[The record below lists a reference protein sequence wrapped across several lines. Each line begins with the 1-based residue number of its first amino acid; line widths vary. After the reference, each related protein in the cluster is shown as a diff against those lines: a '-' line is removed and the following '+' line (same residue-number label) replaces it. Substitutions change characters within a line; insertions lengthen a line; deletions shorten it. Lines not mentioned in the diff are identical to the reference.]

1 MKSELVVVNSPKSPE
16 AEMFRSL
23 RTNIQFMN
31 ADSEKKVMQITSTMS
46 GEGKS
51 YVSANLAIAF
61 AKINKKVLIID
72 IDMRKGRQYS
82 MFNLNPRPGLSN
94 FLSGVV
100 DSDFKLKKE
109 NIENYIQATD
119 IENLFVITSGSVPPN
134 PSELLVS
141 NKMVKVIDALIDKF
155 DIIIFDAPPC
165 LVVADALIMS
175 RLVDFN
181 LIVCAQNITR
191 IEVLSK
197 AKSSIENVQ
206 GKVAGVI
213 LNKVQV
219 TAKTYENSY
228 YYGSKVR
235 TSKPKQR
242 KQRRD

>member
-1 MKSELVVVNSPKSPE
+1 MKSELVVASSPKSPE

-31 ADSEKKVMQITSTMS
+31 ADSEKKVMQITSTVP

-51 YVSANLAIAF
+51 YVTANLATAF
-61 AKINKKVLIID
+61 AQINKKVLIID

-82 MFNLNPRPGLSN
+82 IFNLNPRPGISN

-100 DSDFKLKKE
+100 DSDFSLDKD
-109 NIENYIQATD
+109 NIESYIQPTD

-141 NKMVKVIDALIDKF
+141 NKMSKAINALMDKF
-155 DIIIFDAPPC
+155 DIVIFDAPPC
-165 LVVADALIMS
+165 LIVADALIIS

-181 LIVCAQNITR
+181 LIVCAQNITKM
-191 IEVLSK
+191 EDLSK
-197 AKSSIENVQ
+197 AKSAIENVN

-213 LNKVQV
+213 LNKVQI
-219 TAKTYENSY
+219 TAKTYENAY
-228 YYGSKVR
+228 YYGEKISP
-235 TSKPKQR
+235 TKPKQR
-242 KQRRD
+242 K